1 MKSKAKKT
9 RKPKRKAKKKKTED
23 EDDLW
28 KFEASYKLGI
38 DKPTKPK

>member
-1 MKSKAKKT
+1 MKSKAKKIK
-9 RKPKRKAKKKKTED
+9 KPKRKAKKETED